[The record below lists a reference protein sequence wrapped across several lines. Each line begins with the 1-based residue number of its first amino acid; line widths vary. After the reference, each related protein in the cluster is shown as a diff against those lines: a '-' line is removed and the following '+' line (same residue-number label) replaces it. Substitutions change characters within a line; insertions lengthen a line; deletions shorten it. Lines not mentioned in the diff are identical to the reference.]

1 MEGQQAS
8 AQQAIGLA
16 LMQFLQAAQGVQGP
30 QAPQGAQVPQLGP
43 PQLAALQL
51 PHPNVIAPTQSG
63 PTGSTGPMGGGT
75 TGGASLPLPQVV
87 PALDALFPAK
97 EELTQFGVCH
107 DSSSLADDSPQWR
120 WLRDI
125 TPRFMYRRSVGVWM
139 KKNAQYDL
147 HGHRSHPWTTKALT
161 AQNWAEWKLLRIGLS
176 TRPGIAMTLSET
188 ALNALFRVWES
199 YGLGTAVAPQWTGP
213 GCAGRSGGHGK
224 GHGLQFFFKNVESVP
239 HNWYDASDATNYN
252 ASPPSMVEVG
262 GTISSG
268 GRSKKSSMEE
278 APAAVAP
285 PTTLPNAATS
295 TSSMMRGVEQVCAT
309 SVQPVFNR
317 VQPGS

>member
-43 PQLAALQL
+43 PQLAAPQL

-63 PTGSTGPMGGGT
+63 PTGSTGPIGVGT

-147 HGHRSHPWTTKALT
+147 HGHRSHP
-161 AQNWAEWKLLRIGLS
+161 
-176 TRPGIAMTLSET
+176 
-188 ALNALFRVWES
+188 
-199 YGLGTAVAPQWTGP
+199 
-213 GCAGRSGGHGK
+213 
-224 GHGLQFFFKNVESVP
+224 KNVGSVP
-239 HNWYDASDATNYN
+239 HKWYDASDATNYN

>member
-1 MEGQQAS
+1 MRVENDQT
-8 AQQAIGLA
+8 L
-16 LMQFLQAAQGVQGP
+16 GVGYVVCRWCFILY
-30 QAPQGAQVPQLGP
+30 APCSVCNRVQRHFKLFNRSVEVCKHVQPRECLFFFVFR
-43 PQLAALQL
+43 
-51 PHPNVIAPTQSG
+51 
-63 PTGSTGPMGGGT
+63 
-75 TGGASLPLPQVV
+75 GASWKDNKRRRNKRL
-87 PALDALFPAK
+87 
-97 EELTQFGVCH
+97 GSHSC
-107 DSSSLADDSPQWR
+107 SSYKPHKGYKDRKHHKDSPQWR

-188 ALNALFRVWES
+188 ALHALFRVWES

-224 GHGLQFFFKNVESVP
+224 GHGPQFFFKNVESVP

-268 GRSKKSSMEE
+268 GRSKKSTMEE

>member
-43 PQLAALQL
+43 PQLAAPQL

-63 PTGSTGPMGGGT
+63 PTGSTGPIGGGT

-87 PALDALFPAK
+87 PALDALFSAK
-97 EELTQFGVCH
+97 EELTQFGLCH

-120 WLRDI
+120 WLWDI

-147 HGHRSHPWTTKALT
+147 HGHRSHPWTTKALK

-176 TRPGIAMTLSET
+176 TRPGTAMTLSET
-188 ALNALFRVWES
+188 ALHALFRVWES

-224 GHGLQFFFKNVESVP
+224 GHGPQFFFKNWSQCR
-239 HNWYDASDATNYN
+239 TIGMT
-252 ASPPSMVEVG
+252 PP
-262 GTISSG
+262 T
-268 GRSKKSSMEE
+268 
-278 APAAVAP
+278 P
-285 PTTLPNAATS
+285 PTTTRHRHPWSRSGEPYQVAGAARS
-295 TSSMMRGVEQVCAT
+295 PAWRRHLQRLHHQPHYPMRPQALR
-309 SVQPVFNR
+309 Q
-317 VQPGS
+317 

>member
-1 MEGQQAS
+1 M
-8 AQQAIGLA
+8 
-16 LMQFLQAAQGVQGP
+16 
-30 QAPQGAQVPQLGP
+30 
-43 PQLAALQL
+43 
-51 PHPNVIAPTQSG
+51 
-63 PTGSTGPMGGGT
+63 
-75 TGGASLPLPQVV
+75 PLPPVV

-97 EELTQFGVCH
+97 EELTKFGVCH

-161 AQNWAEWKLLRIGLS
+161 AQNWAEWKPLRIGLS
-176 TRPGIAMTLSET
+176 MRPGIAMTLSET
-188 ALNALFRVWES
+188 ALHALFRVWES

-224 GHGLQFFFKNVESVP
+224 GHGPQFFFKNVESVSD
-239 HNWYDASDATNYN
+239 NWYDASDATNYN

-295 TSSMMRGVEQVCAT
+295 TSSMMAHGGSPHAIDTHAIGTPMESDPKHRSQSGKAKQFPQPMFGVKEELRDDMNTDDGTWWENSNAWFTPDHGDLESENPVVDEAERST
-309 SVQPVFNR
+309 SPF
-317 VQPGS
+317 

>member
-1 MEGQQAS
+1 
-8 AQQAIGLA
+8 
-16 LMQFLQAAQGVQGP
+16 
-30 QAPQGAQVPQLGP
+30 
-43 PQLAALQL
+43 
-51 PHPNVIAPTQSG
+51 
-63 PTGSTGPMGGGT
+63 
-75 TGGASLPLPQVV
+75 
-87 PALDALFPAK
+87 
-97 EELTQFGVCH
+97 
-107 DSSSLADDSPQWR
+107 
-120 WLRDI
+120 
-125 TPRFMYRRSVGVWM
+125 
-139 KKNAQYDL
+139 
-147 HGHRSHPWTTKALT
+147 
-161 AQNWAEWKLLRIGLS
+161 
-176 TRPGIAMTLSET
+176 MTLSET
-188 ALNALFRVWES
+188 ALHALFRVWES

-224 GHGLQFFFKNVESVP
+224 GHGPQFSFKNVESVP
-239 HNWYDASDATNYN
+239 HNWYDASGATNYN

>member
-43 PQLAALQL
+43 PQLAAPQL

-63 PTGSTGPMGGGT
+63 PTGSTGPKGGGT

-120 WLRDI
+120 CRG
-125 TPRFMYRRSVGVWM
+125 VGVWM

-147 HGHRSHPWTTKALT
+147 HAHRSHPWTTKALT

-176 TRPGIAMTLSET
+176 TRPRIAMTLSET
-188 ALNALFRVWES
+188 ALHALFRVWES
-199 YGLGTAVAPQWTGP
+199 YGLGTAVAPQCTGP

-224 GHGLQFFFKNVESVP
+224 GHGPQFFFQNVESVP
-239 HNWYDASDATNYN
+239 HNWSDASDATNYN